1 MLGHTHALFGIT
13 TLVVVQTGA
22 TRVGCEFIQ
31 AHPVGPHKLPL
42 GLALCAGASIVGA
55 LLPDLDAEDSTIQ
68 RDLGWLGVLTKAGLK
83 LLGVKHRGVLH
94 SGLAVVV
101 VFVLGAL
108 TGGWLGYLDVGL
120 ALGLGYFSHVT
131 LADAMTIS
139 GVPLFW
145 PAKRR
150 FHLLPRLLRVRT
162 GGAVEKL
169 VFLAAA
175 GLLVWLLPG
184 VGAGYFQAIL
194 RLVG

>member
-13 TLVVVQTGA
+13 TLAVVQTGVA
-22 TRVGCEFIQ
+22 RVGYEFMQ
-31 AHPVGPHKLPL
+31 PHPVGTHELPL

-94 SGLAVVV
+94 SGLAAIV

-108 TGGWLGYLDVGL
+108 MGGWLGYLDVGL